1 MTSAQQ
7 AAFVAALRLYAM
19 KSRLSDGERTLAGAR
34 RLQAGGPARPP
45 GRLGAKVH
53 LSRDDA
59 LGFPVHTLRPKRPA
73 MAPGRTVLYLHGGGY
88 VNDFVSQ
95 HWAFMASLADRTGAT
110 VIAPQ
115 YPLAPD
121 HTWRDS
127 FPRVLDLARGP
138 GGPPPVLMGDS
149 AGGGYALAL
158 AQALAAE
165 GGHAPET
172 VLISPFVDAT
182 LSHPDTAEHDRADPW
197 LATEGLRA
205 CGRAWAGADD
215 PARPEISPLFGD
227 FTGLG
232 RMLVFTGTRDTLHP
246 QIRDLAH
253 RARAAGVPCDLVVA
267 PDCVHVYPILA
278 IPEARAPREAIAA
291 FLAGTP
297 SSGC

>member
-1 MTSAQQ
+1 MQRVPARVFARVSQVRESMTSAQQ

-127 FPRVLDLARGP
+127 FRGFWTWP
-138 GGPPPVLMGDS
+138 G
-149 AGGGYALAL
+149 
-158 AQALAAE
+158 
-165 GGHAPET
+165 
-172 VLISPFVDAT
+172 
-182 LSHPDTAEHDRADPW
+182 
-197 LATEGLRA
+197 
-205 CGRAWAGADD
+205 
-215 PARPEISPLFGD
+215 
-227 FTGLG
+227 
-232 RMLVFTGTRDTLHP
+232 
-246 QIRDLAH
+246 
-253 RARAAGVPCDLVVA
+253 ARAARRL
-267 PDCVHVYPILA
+267 
-278 IPEARAPREAIAA
+278 
-291 FLAGTP
+291 
-297 SSGC
+297 S